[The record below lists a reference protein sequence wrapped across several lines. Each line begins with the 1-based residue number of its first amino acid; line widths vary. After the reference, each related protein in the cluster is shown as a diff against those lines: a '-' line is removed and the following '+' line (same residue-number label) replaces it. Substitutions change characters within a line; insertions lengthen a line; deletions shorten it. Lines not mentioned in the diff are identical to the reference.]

1 GESLRDGRAFQTATV
16 HFARACDRYRR
27 GAQPT
32 RQVGSLASPGGGVAI
47 LRRIGKRG
55 NREPLGHF
63 GTDRNSRVAV
73 GAGVPLPYTWFEVV
87 TPEKYRLAGDLFDK
101 LIGLPSA
108 RQQEC
113 LQADCGSDDELRQ
126 YVAGLLDAER
136 KAPESFLARP
146 AVQDAVDVIA
156 ERAASNSPLTGT
168 RLGAYVIGRQIG
180 AGGMGAVHEARDT
193 RLDRKV
199 AIKILPPAFAGDPNR
214 VRLFRKE
221 ARAVSLLN
229 HPNIVS
235 I

>member
-1 GESLRDGRAFQTATV
+1 M
-16 HFARACDRYRR
+16 
-27 GAQPT
+27 
-32 RQVGSLASPGGGVAI
+32 
-47 LRRIGKRG
+47 
-55 NREPLGHF
+55 
-63 GTDRNSRVAV
+63 
-73 GAGVPLPYTWFEVV
+73 

-235 I
+235 IYDAELEQGHCYIATEFVEGKTLRQMIAKGGVDIGVLADIAVQICSALDAAHRAGIVHRDIKPEN